1 MALRRLQKSLQVTAA
16 SSTTATAQALNS
28 KDSPVEGKSLALT
41 GGADNAQQ
49 TLELL
54 AVRLDTPLWL
64 VPNLGV

>member
-1 MALRRLQKSLQVTAA
+1 MPLSEKPYQ
-16 SSTTATAQALNS
+16 
-28 KDSPVEGKSLALT
+28 PVRMVRW
-41 GGADNAQQ
+41 GADNAQQ